1 MLVLMLDSMLVE
13 SPSLFAGL
21 SAGSRPRYHECVE
34 INKQSDYEYSCLF
47 SRYIFKP
54 MTADMYEAV
63 HLHVGLLD
71 IRVNTVVIRISEPV

>member
-1 MLVLMLDSMLVE
+1 
-13 SPSLFAGL
+13 
-21 SAGSRPRYHECVE
+21 
-34 INKQSDYEYSCLF
+34 
-47 SRYIFKP
+47 